1 LSNKGCKLPSDPQ
14 LRHELVAPRYN
25 FTSSGK
31 IIVES
36 KDSMRK
42 RGMRSPDLADALCL
56 TFASNAGLV
65 GGRSSSWIK
74 GKPLKRKI
82 AGIV

>member
-1 LSNKGCKLPSDPQ
+1 
-14 LRHELVAPRYN
+14 
-25 FTSSGK
+25 
-31 IIVES
+31 
-36 KDSMRK
+36 MRK